1 MTNDAFA
8 LHRPLLLG
16 LAYRMLGS
24 HAEAEDLVQETF
36 LRWHSAPQDSI
47 QAPRSY
53 LATVVTNLCLDLLK
67 SARAPLGRPIT
78 TWTSSVSVSGRIS
91 ISCSDT

>member
-1 MTNDAFA
+1 MANDAFA

-24 HAEAEDLVQETF
+24 HAEAEDIVQETF

-47 QAPRSY
+47 QAPR
-53 LATVVTNLCLDLLK
+53 
-67 SARAPLGRPIT
+67 PIRP
-78 TWTSSVSVSGRIS
+78 RL
-91 ISCSDT
+91 